1 MYVILTL
8 IRNSSLESANSI
20 ANFKEVT
27 CNVCFQTE
35 LLLAVVEDENN
46 VQEDRQ
52 EMAETLL
59 NALSDRQQHRQTWRD
74 R

>member
-1 MYVILTL
+1 MSFIVV
-8 IRNSSLESANSI
+8 
-20 ANFKEVT
+20 VT
-27 CNVCFQTE
+27 CVRVYLYNLCFQTE
-35 LLLAVVEDENN
+35 LLLAVVEDEINI
-46 VQEDRQ
+46 QENRQ